1 MMCQIPV
8 PWHLVIK
15 VNKKGLYTLLCKKIG
30 ENFFLSCLLCN
41 FATVLTAN
49 GTLMERQTLSIGT
62 FLKGNE
68 YEVIRILGQ
77 GGFGITYECR
87 QRGLNRSVAVKEF
100 FMKDTQYRND
110 DGSISSATESQRSI
124 ASQHL
129 AKFKK
134 EAQTIAQ
141 MGDAQHVVKVFDIFD
156 ENNTTYYVMELI
168 DGCNL
173 ADYVK
178 AHGPMS
184 ELRAFCLGLQ
194 VAQALR
200 FLHEHH
206 TMHLDVK
213 PANVLLRKQTSED
226 DNAVLIDFGLAK
238 HYDNKGDE
246 TTATPVG
253 ISPGFAPME
262 QYSDGG
268 VSHFTPTID
277 IYSLGA
283 TLYFLCTGRRPADAG
298 TRVSQPM
305 QKPAAMSNEAWQ
317 IISKAMEKTPQNR
330 YANMQEMIRAL
341 EHVCQYLNETTETK
355 PKKKQPASRKKHAWL
370 LIALVALLAGIVA
383 LLCLSRCKGET
394 KAVVEEDEEVKVHYQ
409 KKSDGAVGFV
419 NGEGEIQE
427 RLGSWSYAR
436 NFHDGL
442 AYVAEKI
449 NGVDHPYYID
459 RYGQKQIT
467 LEPGMYGWDFKDGR
481 AVVRRE
487 TEKGIID
494 TTGRYVSLC
503 QWKDITYCEQ
513 DSVFVVANSNGKKGI
528 IDLDGNLL
536 VQCNYG
542 DITNVHEQLAVF
554 KKVGFI
560 QYGFMTL
567 DGNEVIPDTLY
578 GARSFSEGLAAV
590 WDSVYV
596 NDSVKVKKCGYI
608 DKYGQVV
615 IPFVWDEGFFFVNG
629 RAIVR
634 DGNKYKIIDRDNRV
648 LNEVRGLDRD
658 NKEYFWCDLQEGRA
672 KVYSKASGS
681 SLIGI
686 IDYEGRLLADMK
698 YKNIGGKYNQG
709 LIWATD
715 TTNKWGYLDVNGN
728 VAIDFVY
735 DGAEDFDDDG
745 QAWVCKDGL
754 WKLIS
759 VDD

>member
-1 MMCQIPV
+1 
-8 PWHLVIK
+8 
-15 VNKKGLYTLLCKKIG
+15 
-30 ENFFLSCLLCN
+30 
-41 FATVLTAN
+41 
-49 GTLMERQTLSIGT
+49 MERQTLAIGT
-62 FLKGNE
+62 YLKGNE

-100 FMKDTQYRND
+100 FMKDFQYRNA
-110 DGSISSATESQRSI
+110 DGSVGSVTGSQRSI

-129 AKFKK
+129 VKFKK

-184 ELRAFCLGLQ
+184 ELRAFSLGLQ

-200 FLHEHH
+200 FMHEHR

-213 PANVLLRKQTSED
+213 PANVLLRKQTSDE

-238 HYDNKGDE
+238 HYDQRGDE

-253 ISPGFAPME
+253 ISSGYAPME
-262 QYSDGG
+262 QYSDDG

-298 TRVSQPM
+298 TLVSQPM
-305 QKPAAMSNEAWQ
+305 QKPSAMSDEAWQ
-317 IISKAMEKTPQNR
+317 VISKAMEKAPQSR
-330 YANMQEMIRAL
+330 YANMQEMIRAI

-355 PKKKQPASRKKHAWL
+355 PKKKRPASRKNNAWL
-370 LIALVALLAGIVA
+370 LIALAALLAGIVA
-383 LLCLSRCKGET
+383 FLCLSRCKGET
-394 KAVVEEDEEVKVHYQ
+394 KLIEEDEDVKVHYQ
-409 KKSDGAVGFV
+409 RKSDGAIGFV

-427 RLGSWSYAR
+427 QLGSWSKAQ

-442 AYVAEKI
+442 AYVEERI
-449 NGVDHPYYID
+449 NGVVQSYYID

-467 LEPGMYGWDFKDGR
+467 LEPGMTGGDFKDGR
-481 AVVRRE
+481 AGVRKE
-487 TEKGIID
+487 NKWGVID
-494 TTGRYVSLC
+494 TNGRYVSDC
-503 QWKDITYCEQ
+503 QWKGIVYYEQ
-513 DSVFVVANSNGKKGI
+513 DSVIVVTDSIGKKGI

-536 VQCNYG
+536 VLCNYK
-542 DITNVHEQLAVF
+542 DICNVHEQLAVF
-554 KKVGFI
+554 KKEGSD
-560 QYGFMTL
+560 QLGFMTL
-567 DGNEVIPDTLY
+567 NGNEVIPDTLY
-578 GARSFSEGLAAV
+578 GGRLFSEGLVAV
-590 WDSVYV
+590 WDSVNV
-596 NDSVKVKKCGYI
+596 NDSVKVKKCGFI
-608 DKYGQVV
+608 DKNGQVV
-615 IPFVWDEGFFFVNG
+615 IPFVWDDGGLFING

-634 DGNKYKIIDRDNRV
+634 DRNKYKIIDRDNNV
-648 LNEVRGLDRD
+648 LSEVWGLDTN
-658 NKEYFWCDLQEGRA
+658 NKGHIFSFDIQEGRA
-672 KVYSKASGS
+672 KVYSKAGDS
-681 SLIGI
+681 SLFGI

-698 YKNIGGKYNQG
+698 YKNIGGWYRHG
-709 LIWATD
+709 LIWAID
-715 TTNKWGYLDVNGN
+715 KADKWGYLDVNGN

-735 DGAEDFDDDG
+735 EKAEDFDEDG

-759 VDD
+759 Y

>member
-1 MMCQIPV
+1 
-8 PWHLVIK
+8 
-15 VNKKGLYTLLCKKIG
+15 
-30 ENFFLSCLLCN
+30 
-41 FATVLTAN
+41 
-49 GTLMERQTLSIGT
+49 MERQTLAIGT
-62 FLKGNE
+62 YLKGDE

-100 FMKDTQYRND
+100 FMKDIQYRND

-178 AHGPMS
+178 AHGPMN
-184 ELRAFCLGLQ
+184 ELRAFSLGLQ

-200 FLHEHH
+200 FMHEHH

-238 HYDNKGDE
+238 HYDQKGDE

-253 ISPGFAPME
+253 ISAGYAPME

-283 TLYFLCTGRRPADAG
+283 TLYFLCTGHRPADAG
-298 TRVSQPM
+298 TLVSQPM

-317 IISKAMEKTPQNR
+317 VISKAMEKAPQSR
-330 YANMQEMIRAL
+330 FANMQEMIWAI

-355 PKKKQPASRKKHAWL
+355 PKKKQPASRKNNAWM
-370 LIALVALLAGIVA
+370 LIALVALLAGIVG
-383 LLCLSRCKGET
+383 LLCLSRCKGDT
-394 KAVVEEDEEVKVHYQ
+394 KAIEDDEEVKVHFQ
-409 KKSDGAVGFV
+409 RKNDGAFGFV

-427 RLGSWSYAR
+427 QLGSWTDAR
-436 NFHDGL
+436 NFCDGL
-442 AYVAEKI
+442 AYVTEKN
-449 NGVDHPYYID
+449 NGVVHPYYID

-467 LEPGMYGWDFKDGR
+467 LEPDMIGYDFKDGR
-481 AVVRRE
+481 ARVI
-487 TEKGIID
+487 KGNKWGIID
-494 TTGRYVSLC
+494 TTGRYVLEC
-503 QWKDITYCEQ
+503 RWKEVAYCEQ
-513 DSVFVVANSNGKKGI
+513 DCVFVVADFNGNKGV
-528 IDLDGNLL
+528 IDLDGNWLL
-536 VQCNYG
+536 PCKYMNIFSVK
-542 DITNVHEQLAVF
+542 EQLAIF
-554 KKVGFI
+554 QKEGSAR
-560 QYGFMTL
+560 YGYMTL
-567 DGNEVIPDTLY
+567 DGDEVIPI
-578 GARSFSEGLAAV
+578 RFVQVRPFSEGLAAV
-590 WDSVYV
+590 WDEVNV
-596 NDSVKVKKCGYI
+596 NDNVKVKKCGFI
-608 DKYGQVV
+608 DKNGQVV
-615 IPFVWDEGFFFVNG
+615 IPFVWDAGGDFVNG

-634 DGNKYKIIDRDNRV
+634 DGNKFKIIDRDNNV
-648 LNEVRGLDRD
+648 LCEVRGLDIR
-658 NKEYFWCDLQEGRA
+658 NKEYFSSFDIQEGRA
-672 KVYSKASGS
+672 KVKSQASEPN
-681 SLIGI
+681 LYGI
-686 IDYEGRLLADMK
+686 IDYEGRLLADLK
-698 YKNIGGKYNQG
+698 YKSIGWRYKNG

-715 TTNKWGYLDVNGN
+715 KAGKVGYLDVNGN

-735 DGAEDFDDDG
+735 EGASDFDEDG

-759 VDD
+759 Y

>member
-1 MMCQIPV
+1 
-8 PWHLVIK
+8 
-15 VNKKGLYTLLCKKIG
+15 
-30 ENFFLSCLLCN
+30 
-41 FATVLTAN
+41 
-49 GTLMERQTLSIGT
+49 MERQTLAIGT
-62 FLKGNE
+62 YLKGNE

-100 FMKDTQYRND
+100 FMKDFQYRNA
-110 DGSISSATESQRSI
+110 DGSVGSVTGSQRSI

-129 AKFKK
+129 VKFKK

-184 ELRAFCLGLQ
+184 ELRAFSLGLQ

-200 FLHEHH
+200 FMHEHR

-213 PANVLLRKQTSED
+213 PANVLLRKQTSDE

-238 HYDNKGDE
+238 HYDQKGDE

-253 ISPGFAPME
+253 ISSGYAPME
-262 QYSDGG
+262 QYSDDG

-298 TRVSQPM
+298 TLVSQPM
-305 QKPAAMSNEAWQ
+305 QKPSAMSDEAWQ
-317 IISKAMEKTPQNR
+317 VISKAMEKAPQSR

-355 PKKKQPASRKKHAWL
+355 PKKKRPASRKNNAWL
-370 LIALVALLAGIVA
+370 LIALAALLAGIVA
-383 LLCLSRCKGET
+383 FLCLSRCKGET
-394 KAVVEEDEEVKVHYQ
+394 KLIEEDEDVKVHYQ
-409 KKSDGAVGFV
+409 RKSDGAIGFV

-427 RLGSWSYAR
+427 QLGSWAGAR

-442 AYVAEKI
+442 AYVTEKI
-449 NGVDHPYYID
+449 NGVIHPYYID

-467 LEPGMYGWDFKDGR
+467 LEPGMTGGDFKDGW
-481 AVVRRE
+481 AVVTRE
-487 TEKGIID
+487 NKKSIID
-494 TTGRYVSLC
+494 TTGRYVSGF
-503 QWKDITYCEQ
+503 QWKEVAYYPR
-513 DSVFVVANSNGKKGI
+513 DSVFVVTDSIGKKGI
-528 IDLDGNLL
+528 IDLDGNW
-536 VQCNYG
+536 VIRCIYKNIY
-542 DITNVHEQLAVF
+542 NVNEQLAVF
-554 KKVGFI
+554 QGE
-560 QYGFMTL
+560 GSSR
-567 DGNEVIPDTLY
+567 DGYVNFDGDEVIPVTFVQ
-578 GARSFSEGLAAV
+578 ARPFSEGLAAV
-590 WDSVYV
+590 WDMVNV
-596 NDSVKVKKCGYI
+596 NDSVKVKKCGFI
-608 DKYGQVV
+608 DKNGQVV
-615 IPFVWDEGFFFVNG
+615 IPFVWDEGGDFING

-634 DGNKYKIIDRDNRV
+634 DGNKYKIIDRDNNV
-648 LNEVRGLDRD
+648 LNEVSRLDTN
-658 NKEYFWCDLQEGRA
+658 NKEAIASFDLQEGRA
-672 KVYSKASGS
+672 KVKCYASEPT
-681 SLIGI
+681 LYGI

-698 YKNIGGKYNQG
+698 YKNIGGWYRHG
-709 LIWATD
+709 LIWAID
-715 TTNKWGYLDVNGN
+715 KADKWGYLDVNGN

-735 DGAEDFDDDG
+735 EKAEDFDEDG

-759 VDD
+759 Y